1 MSVDVASVTKR
12 VSPPRRLETGDG
24 FGRRRTGN
32 REVNGRVMVRN
43 GIAAVFVGA
52 AFLLGGCDLL
62 DSGMLP
68 SSGGGSGGST
78 NASAQPPGNPAATG
92 EVNEIQSQVLLP
104 GSPGATTATQFGTSN
119 LQHYHLGVSK
129 PLSPIDQ
136 QQLMV
141 YRDQLEQQRRVLQLQ
156 QYRGTSAPLLPID
169 PTGARINPA
178 TVSRNL
184 SETQNE
190 LDRVN
195 GLLNA
200 PVANPT
206 YTPAPL
212 SGTSGVPP
220 AGFSSMGAGAPPVFR

>member
-1 MSVDVASVTKR
+1 MSFDVANLAKR
-12 VSPPRRLETGDG
+12 FRPPRCRESADG
-24 FGRRRTGN
+24 FGSRHTGS
-32 REVNGRVMVRN
+32 REGNGRVMVRN
-43 GIAAVFVGA
+43 GFSAVFLGA
-52 AFLLGGCDLL
+52 ALLLGGCDLL

-78 NASAQPPGNPAATG
+78 NASAQPPGNPPATT
-92 EVNEIQSQVLLP
+92 EVNGIQSQVLLL

-119 LQHYHLGVSK
+119 LQHYYLGVSK

-141 YRDQLEQQRRVLQLQ
+141 YRDQLEQQQRVLQLQ

-206 YTPAPL
+206 YSPAPL

-220 AGFSSMGAGAPPVFR
+220 LGFSSMGAGAPPVFK